1 MTTRRQINKELS
13 LNIQDKKILAVLVKH
28 IAATPLQIEVRSG
41 LIGVDVAS
49 RLERLQKKGWVIP
62 HPSKNGED
70 EDTKNIYTLSYFGRK
85 RLQQAPPRRF
95 ERKRLQPDK
104 SSSPIRLGLRIT
116 R

>member
-1 MTTRRQINKELS
+1 MTKRRQINKEIL
-13 LNIQDKKILAVLVKH
+13 LNVQDKKILAVLVKH
-28 IAATPLQIEVRSG
+28 IAATPLQVEVRSG

-49 RLERLQKKGWVIP
+49 RLERLKKEGWVIP

-85 RLQQAPPRRF
+85 SLQKEPLRRFRRERLQQ
-95 ERKRLQPDK
+95 DK
-104 SSSPIRLGLRIT
+104 SSSPRRLGLRIT